1 MERVKWFKES
11 ATFAEEI
18 KLWKWWFVVSIIF
31 ILLGVLLRALRQ
43 NAVS

>member
-1 MERVKWFKES
+1 MEQGKWFKDS

-18 KLWKWWFVVSIIF
+18 KSWKWWFVVSIIF
-31 ILLGVLLRALRQ
+31 IVLGVLLRALRQ